1 MARFSLQGGLDEWIR
16 RRGITH
22 PLIVPILRN
31 QLLILLVLFFAASAF
46 ATESLMGVWF
56 CAGFAIISFVLYS
69 WAQFFS
75 KVNLGTYTNAFL
87 RVIMLR
93 FVLRLFLLAV
103 ALYGL
108 IVLAHANPMLLLAG
122 VAVGTFAPLLTWAL
136 KKGTK

>member
-1 MARFSLQGGLDEWIR
+1 MARFSLQGGLDGWIR
-16 RRGITH
+16 GRGITH

-56 CAGFAIISFVLYS
+56 CAGFAIITFVLYS

-75 KVNLGTYTNAFL
+75 KVNLGTYSNAFL
-87 RVIMLR
+87 RVVLLR
-93 FVLRLFLLAV
+93 FTLRLLVLAF
-103 ALYGL
+103 AIYGL
-108 IVLAHANPMLLLAG
+108 IVLAHASPMLLLAG

-136 KKGTK
+136 KKSN